1 MLFQKTIT
9 THEYITDNREINW
22 YFEHQ
27 EGNEFGYLV
36 IITNGRIDREQ
47 RLKAKEFYETI
58 EKTKEL
64 IPQCWE
70 GWNGDNFNHNYNFMT
85 PEDMAMEED
94 WGYVGAPCHY

>member
-9 THEYITDNREINW
+9 THEYITGNREVNW

-47 RLKAKEFYETI
+47 RYEAKEFYELI
-58 EKTKEL
+58 EKTKQL
-64 IPQCWE
+64 IPECWE
-70 GWNGDNFNHNYNFMT
+70 GWNGDNFNHNYNYMT
-85 PEDMAMEED
+85 PENFAETMYEE
-94 WGYVGAPCHY
+94 VA